1 MHKCPLFYDEH
12 ILKHTK
18 VILILFKQVT
28 KLTRKMK
35 MKQNRERFKKVVF
48 TKSAYKSND

>member
-28 KLTRKMK
+28 TLTKENGNKTKPRKI
-35 MKQNRERFKKVVF
+35 
-48 TKSAYKSND
+48 